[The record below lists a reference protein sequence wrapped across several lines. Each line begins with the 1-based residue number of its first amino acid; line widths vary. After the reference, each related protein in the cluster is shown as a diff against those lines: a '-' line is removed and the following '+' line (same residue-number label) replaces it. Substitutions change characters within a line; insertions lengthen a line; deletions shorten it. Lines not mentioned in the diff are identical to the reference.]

1 MFCTHVY
8 FNGNCRE
15 AIELY
20 EKAFSTKVLTIIQ
33 NLAPGKENEILH
45 AEIMIHDQ
53 KLMMND
59 FGDND
64 GITRSS
70 GYQLVVQF
78 QTVEQ
83 LEEAYAVLSVN
94 STTITPKQPTDYSEC
109 VVRFIDKFGVPW
121 GMMV

>member
-8 FNGNCRE
+8 FNGNCQE
-15 AIELY
+15 AIEFY
-20 EKAFSTKVLTIIQ
+20 KKAFSAKVLTVIL
-33 NLAPGKENEILH
+33 NPAPGKENEVIH
-45 AEIMIHDQ
+45 SEIIIHDQ

-83 LEEAYAVLSVN
+83 LEDAYAILSEN
-94 STTITPKQPTDYSEC
+94 SITITPKQPTDYSEC
-109 VVRFIDKFGVPW
+109 VVRFIDKFGIHWALWV
-121 GMMV
+121 

>member
-1 MFCTHVY
+1 MFCMHIY

-20 EKAFSTKVLTIIQ
+20 KKAFSAKVLTVIQ
-33 NLAPGKENEILH
+33 NPTPGKENEVLH
-45 AEIMIHDQ
+45 SEIIIHDQ

-64 GITRSS
+64 GITKSS

-78 QTVEQ
+78 HTIEQ
-83 LEEAYAVLSVN
+83 LEEAYAVLSEN
-94 STTITPKQPTDYSEC
+94 STMITPKQPTDYSEC

-121 GMMV
+121 GMTV